1 MPSTSEEGG
10 GASGTQPSLITV
22 PVNIP
27 LPGRMDLSG
36 GNLPVKWQ
44 RFCRAWSKYE
54 IAAQLKDPEN
64 PGRNKERRAAT
75 LLTCIGSDALDV
87 INAMESENEDQRK
100 DPEVILEKMK
110 QYCPRPMKG
119 VCSTVGTKSQMNQLM
134 LMSPHYDISDDMQLR
149 VINRLT
155 YS

>member
-1 MPSTSEEGG
+1 MPTTSEEGG

-44 RFCRAWSKYE
+44 RLCRAWSKYE

-100 DPEVILEKMK
+100 DRRSDLRKDETILSETYERCVFNRRD
-110 QYCPRPMKG
+110 QESNES
-119 VCSTVGTKSQMNQLM
+119 VDANVTA
-134 LMSPHYDISDDMQLR
+134 LR
-149 VINRLT
+149 H
-155 YS
+155 